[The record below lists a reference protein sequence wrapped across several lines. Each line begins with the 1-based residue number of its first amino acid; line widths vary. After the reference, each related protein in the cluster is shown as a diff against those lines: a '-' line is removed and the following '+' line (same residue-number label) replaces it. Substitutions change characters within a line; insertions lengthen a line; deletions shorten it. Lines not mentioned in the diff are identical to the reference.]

1 MSLSTY
7 LLYNTL
13 WEFCGQ
19 RVVGGSVGLSPRK
32 PTMSPYWAAVTDFG
46 YMLLA
51 AELLLGYAGYWADK
65 RFHTAPW
72 LLIVGILLG
81 LAVSFKHLFSA
92 LDRAA
97 KAEKAARKGS
107 GEGNSQRPR

>member
-1 MSLSTY
+1 MA
-7 LLYNTL
+7 
-13 WEFCGQ
+13 WE
-19 RVVGGSVGLSPRK
+19 GSVALFPRK
-32 PTMSPYWAAVTDFG
+32 SPMSSSWAVVTDFG

-51 AELLLGYAGYWADK
+51 SQLLLGGGGYWADQ
-65 RFHTAPW
+65 RFGTEPW

-97 KAEKAARKGS
+97 KADKAARKGS
-107 GEGNSQRPR
+107 GDGDSQRPH